1 MQREIG
7 GAGWPDGGP
16 VWRVARALSS
26 SFHAPSASGGCIYS
40 SSRVVRWVING
51 CVKGE
56 PKGKKRRAPKQPPPG
71 QTLPTDMDHRLR
83 WRDCSWRMG
92 GQDVMRLCS
101 TSGRYVTSLEIR
113 HFHGNLGDESGR
125 AMMSSAWE
133 VGSQLSS
140 RPNGWQPQYLNPS
153 SLLTE
158 DHR

>member
-1 MQREIG
+1 MLPAAPAAAAALVPRT
-7 GAGWPDGGP
+7 WCDG
-16 VWRVARALSS
+16 LID
-26 SFHAPSASGGCIYS
+26 GC
-40 SSRVVRWVING
+40 
-51 CVKGE
+51 CKGE

-83 WRDCSWRMG
+83 WRDCLWRMG

-113 HFHGNLGDESGR
+113 HFQGNLGDESGR
-125 AMMSSAWE
+125 AMISSAWE

-153 SLLTE
+153 SLFTE
-158 DHR
+158 DHRRGGRMPNLCT